1 MPPAVPVARAWGHVE
16 LVLPSL
22 MGGNGGEGCM
32 KGCIRWT
39 QSYAGMRAAHRLDTG
54 KYGISVPVK
63 LVYPLLFGRQ
73 CTRVPVYPP
82 PLETSVPPQVF
93 PVLN

>member
-22 MGGNGGEGCM
+22 MGGNGGDGCM

-39 QSYAGMRAAHRLDTG
+39 QSYAGMRAAHRLDTLMCAEQHV
-54 KYGISVPVK
+54 IH
-63 LVYPLLFGRQ
+63 FA
-73 CTRVPVYPP
+73 
-82 PLETSVPPQVF
+82 PQVM
-93 PVLN
+93 VM